1 MYTMSPI
8 GEIMGFGDS
17 YNYPAS
23 RRAGQLR
30 TLLQFHAERM
40 QSPEVQWWINLLRD
54 EEGQPAALRA
64 IPGMINPAKIKP
76 EKPASFPNDAVFRGV
91 GWAALHSD
99 IASPEEDLMVVF
111 KSSPYGGVSHS
122 YNDQNSFQILCGGK
136 VLARPAGIRW
146 PHHGSPFHTRYSQ
159 QTQAQNAMLVNGEGQ
174 LWGGAPYCGRIVDFE
189 SLEQVGYVCGEA
201 APAYGGSLD
210 RWRRHVILLRPSII
224 CIIDDLEAPESSEY
238 QWLMHANQE
247 LSLNQQA
254 QTFTQQRKN
263 LVMTTKMFATGEL
276 KFSQTN
282 EWPVDPKTGYP
293 ESLENVPE
301 KLWHFK
307 ASSSVPSKRFRM
319 ATVMTVERSGQP
331 VDVTI
336 STQEDE
342 TIQVTLLSDGTQAG
356 LKIHLSFESDNI
368 LEVESTLSSGK
379 IQSLVKY

>member
-1 MYTMSPI
+1 MYCMSPI

-17 YNYPAS
+17 YNYPAA

-64 IPGMINPAKIKP
+64 IPGMINPTKIKP
-76 EKPASFPNDAVFRGV
+76 EKPSSFPNDAVFRGV

-122 YNDQNSFQILCGGK
+122 YNDQNSFQILCGGT
-136 VLARPAGIRW
+136 VLARPGGLRW

-159 QTQAQNAMLVNGEGQ
+159 QTLAQNAILVNGEGQ
-174 LWGGAPYCGRIVDFE
+174 QWGGAPHCGKIVDFE
-189 SLEQVGYVCGEA
+189 SIQQVGYVCGDA
-201 APAYGGSLD
+201 TPAYGELLN
-210 RWRRHVILLRPSII
+210 RWRRHVILLRPSIV
-224 CIIDDLEAPESSEY
+224 CIVDDLEAAEPSTY

-254 QTFTQQRKN
+254 QAFTQERKG
-263 LVMTTKMFATGEL
+263 LVMSTKMFAADDM
-276 KFSQTN
+276 KFSQSN
-282 EWPVDPKTGYP
+282 EWPVDPRTGYP

-307 ASSSVPSKRFRM
+307 ASTNTPAKHFRM
-319 ATVMTVERSGQP
+319 ATIMTVERPGQP
-331 VDVTI
+331 VDATI
-336 STQEDE
+336 SSPGNE
-342 TIQVTLLSDGTQAG
+342 TIKVMLQPGGTRTEV
-356 LKIHLSFESDNI
+356 KIHLSLESDFI
-368 LEVESTLSSGK
+368 LEVESILSDGK
-379 IQSLVKY
+379 TESFNKD